1 MNLRVIVVW
10 LLLCLIWGSTWLFI
24 KLGLADLPPVS
35 FVGLRFLIA
44 SVILWLIVKWR
55 RAPLPRN
62 KSEWWLLA
70 LTGLLSA
77 FNYCLLFWGE
87 QHTSSGLAAVIQTII
102 PAYGLVI
109 AHYHLPTE
117 RITPVKLT
125 GVAVGIAGVAVI
137 FSNQLSV
144 EGELAFQGSAAIA
157 IGAFAAAYS
166 NVLVKA
172 HGGRIDPAVV
182 AAGQLTCGLPLL
194 LATGLAHDGNPLNF
208 HWTLSAVICLLY
220 LATMGSAVAFIM
232 FYWLVRQIDVTK
244 TMLIALVT
252 PVIAVS
258 LGALTLNERLTWRV
272 AIGGVSIIAGVALIM
287 FQTSAR
293 ARKEEFKAKKSCP
306 EPAA

>member
-1 MNLRVIVVW
+1 MKLRVLVVW
-10 LLLCLIWGSTWLFI
+10 SLLCLIWGSTWLFI
-24 KLGLADLPPVS
+24 KLGLADLPPIT

-44 SVILWLIVKWR
+44 AAILWLIVVWR

-62 KSEWWLLA
+62 NSEWGMLA

-77 FNYCLLFWGE
+77 FNYCLVFWGE

-117 RITPVKLT
+117 RITPAKLI
-125 GVAVGIAGVAVI
+125 GVAIGIAGVAVI
-137 FSNQLSV
+137 FSNQLRV
-144 EGELAFQGSAAIA
+144 EGQLAFQGSAAIA

-172 HGGRIDPAVV
+172 HGGKIDPAVV

-194 LATGLAHDGNPLNF
+194 LAVGFAHDGNPLNF
-208 HWTLSAVICLLY
+208 RWTMSAVICLLY
-220 LATMGSAVAFIM
+220 LATMGSALAFIM
-232 FYWLVRQIDVTK
+232 FYWLVRQIEVTK

-272 AIGGVSIIAGVALIM
+272 VIGGASIIAGVALIM
-287 FQTSAR
+287 FQSTRPR
-293 ARKEEFKAKKSCP
+293 AEEFEAKKSCP